1 MKIKEGYKIKKMAG
15 ENVIITQGR
24 YGMDMTKVI
33 TFNDTAE
40 WLFNQ
45 LHGKEFTQT
54 EVVRLLTGHFNVDVE
69 TANASANDFI
79 KSLVTTELVISEH

>member
-45 LHGKEFTQT
+45 VCGSEFTRDDIA
-54 EVVRLLTGHFNVDVE
+54 RLLSDRFSVDDETSNSEAKNFVE
-69 TANASANDFI
+69 TLELTGI
-79 KSLVTTELVISEH
+79 TE